1 MGTDSTLY
9 FIDFDGVICD
19 SALEGFVSSEIAYTR
34 LTTGKDPDRCS
45 LTGRDAFYRMR
56 PFIRNG
62 EDFLLLQ
69 EYITA
74 GREIYSQQEFDAA
87 LSARGTDRM
96 QQYRDAIYRVRQELV
111 GNAREY
117 WIHLNRIYPEVEP
130 VIRGVVNREQVY
142 ILSTKQSDLIA
153 EILSGSG
160 IPWPKDRIITSLGK
174 TKEEIITERM
184 NAVNAAQALFV
195 DDQPD
200 HLLSPEASVDLG
212 ITCYLA
218 AWGYVRPEWLE
229 KSTSPVLYAS
239 QLSGVLG

>member
-1 MGTDSTLY
+1 MGKDSTLY

-34 LTTGKDPDRCS
+34 LTTGTDPDRCS
-45 LTGRDAFYRMR
+45 VTGRDAFYRMR

-74 GREIYSQQEFDAA
+74 GREICSQQEFDAA
-87 LSARGTDRM
+87 LSARGAERM
-96 QQYRDAIYRVRQELV
+96 QQYRQAIYRVRQELV
-111 GNAREY
+111 GNLREY

-130 VIRGVVNREQVY
+130 VIREAVKRQEVF

-153 EILSGSG
+153 EILSGSR
-160 IPWPKDRIITSLGK
+160 IAWPKDRIITSLGQ
-174 TKEEIITERM
+174 TKEEVITERM
-184 NAVNAAQALFV
+184 NAANAAHALFV

-200 HLLSPEASVDLG
+200 HLLSPEASLQLG

-229 KSTSPVLYAS
+229 KSSSPVLHAS
-239 QLSGVLG
+239 QLSAVLG